1 MPDNSKRRDDLD
13 FLYNGGVQEGRDDRK
28 AGKAN
33 RADAAPASI
42 QDSTWARGY
51 RTGWNEEDN

>member
-1 MPDNSKRRDDLD
+1 MSDGKRKDDLD
-13 FLYNGGVQEGRDDRK
+13 FLYNGGFREGHEDRK

-42 QDSTWARGY
+42 QDSAWARGY
-51 RTGWNEEDN
+51 RAGWKDAEES